1 MILIIYVVLHSM
13 FFTFIYSIN
22 LIYVSISIIIIILLN
37 KKLILINKFSKH
49 SRAIIISCKI
59 KYLNLYVS

>member
-1 MILIIYVVLHSM
+1 MIFIIYEVLHSM

-22 LIYVSISIIIIILLN
+22 LIYVSISIIIILLN
-37 KKLILINKFSKH
+37 KKLILINKFSKY
-49 SRAIIISCKI
+49 SRVNITSCKI